1 MTVYQAVP
9 GTRDHDAMT
18 LLSMVADTPDLPR

>member
-9 GTRDHDAMT
+9 GTRDHDAMAVLAMLAT
-18 LLSMVADTPDLPR
+18 DQLGS